1 MKKVSKYVVV
11 TLFVL
16 GLALFVSNSY
26 VFAAGTS
33 TGYLGVSASVA
44 SSCSVGASSLSFG
57 VYNASADLNGT
68 GAINVICTS
77 GTTYHLTLD
86 GGSNSA
92 HVNTTYGQWALVSG
106 GSNYLSYDLST
117 TSDISTGLIA
127 PTVQIAT
134 EYTGTGSQV
143 ATPIYGIIRSGQ
155 TSAPGG
161 SYIDLINIT
170 LNYD

>member
-1 MKKVSKYVVV
+1 
-11 TLFVL
+11 LFVL

-57 VYNASADLNGT
+57 VYNASANLNGT
-68 GAINVICTS
+68 GAINVTCST
-77 GTTYHLTLD
+77 GTPYHLTLD

-92 HVNTTYGQWALVSG
+92 NVNTDYGQWALKSG
-106 GSNYLSYDLST
+106 VSNYLSYDLST
-117 TSDISTGLIA
+117 ETDIPAGLIT
-127 PTVQIAT
+127 PNVQFGN
-134 EYTGTGSQV
+134 YTGTGSQV
-143 ATPIYGIIRSGQ
+143 AVTIYGIIRLGQ
-155 TSAPGG
+155 SSAPGG
-161 SYIDLINIT
+161 SYIDLINVT